1 MEDPKLASE
10 LKANAHNLQGTDR
23 KNFQELFLKHH
34 KAVTEIQRMEQEIAH
49 LQSQTRRLSLE
60 MEEVAAKAKSK

>member
-10 LKANAHNLQGTDR
+10 LKANSHNLQGPDR

-49 LQSQTRRLSLE
+49 LQSLTRRLILE
-60 MEEVAAKAKSK
+60 MEEVAAKAKNK

>member
-10 LKANAHNLQGTDR
+10 LKANSHNLQGPDR

-34 KAVTEIQRMEQEIAH
+34 KAVTEIQRMEQEIVH

-60 MEEVAAKAKSK
+60 MEEVAAKAKNK

>member
-1 MEDPKLASE
+1 MEDAKLASE

-34 KAVTEIQRMEQEIAH
+34 KAMSEIQHMEQEIAH

-60 MEEVAAKAKSK
+60 MEEVVAKAKSK